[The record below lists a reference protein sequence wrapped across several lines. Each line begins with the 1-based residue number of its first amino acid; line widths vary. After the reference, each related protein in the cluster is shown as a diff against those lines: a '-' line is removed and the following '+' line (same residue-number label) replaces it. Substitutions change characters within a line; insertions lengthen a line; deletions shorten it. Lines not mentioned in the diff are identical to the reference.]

1 MSDAFTFQPGPV
13 GQDFIDDRSF
23 VKIICGPVGGGKS
36 TDALMELFSRTIH
49 QAPFDGVRRTKHVI
63 MRNTTQQL
71 KSTVKPL
78 IDQWFTVLTKNRMG
92 SWRVTDNVFE
102 MKFRLPDKTI
112 VHSEF
117 ALMAADTPDDVRR
130 LLSLEASS
138 AWIEEMREIDQAI
151 FEGLQGRVARF
162 PNRASGGVTY
172 PGVIGSTNPPPMGSW
187 LQELMATPPK
197 NTAVFMQPPALL
209 ENGELNVGQLAG
221 MPGAENLG
229 NLDPDYYSNLMEGKT
244 NDWLDVFMRNKFGSG
259 GFGQPVFRNTFRREF
274 HVSPT
279 QLAAVASSLHPIV
292 VGMDNGLT
300 AAAVV
305 GQMDAR
311 GRVNILGEAY
321 VPEGE
326 TMGVET
332 FLDRLLVPY
341 LTARFP
347 VRPQQILFV
356 LDPACYQR
364 SQVNEVTI
372 AQAVGARGYRT
383 MRAATQDPE
392 RRIAA
397 VEGLLTR
404 AIDGGAGLLISGP
417 DCSWLIKALDWG
429 YRNKKMQN
437 GIVTATP
444 EKNHYSHIADA
455 MQYFSLNYNAMTNP
469 SAWGQRNIARP
480 VTAPPRP
487 FVYV

>member
-1 MSDAFTFQPGPV
+1 MSTTGVGDVNAFEFHPGPV
-13 GQDFIDDRSF
+13 GQAFIDDQSF
-23 VKIICGPVGGGKS
+23 IKVICGPVGGGKS
-36 TDALMELFSRTIH
+36 TDALMELFGRAIL
-49 QAPFDGVRRTKHVI
+49 QEPFNNVRRTKMII
-63 MRNTTQQL
+63 MRNTGAQL

-78 IDQWFTVLTKNRMG
+78 IDQWFTVLTQSKMG
-92 SWRVTDNVFE
+92 SWRLTDNVFE
-102 MKFRLPDKTI
+102 MKFLLPDRTI

-117 ALMAADTPDDVRR
+117 CLMPADTPDDVRR
-130 LLSLEASS
+130 LLSLEASA
-138 AWIEEMREIDQAI
+138 AWIEETREIDQTI

-187 LQELMATPPK
+187 LQELMSDPPS
-197 NTAVFMQPPALL
+197 NMGVFMQPAALL
-209 ENGELNVGQLAG
+209 PDGSINLE
-221 MPGAENLG
+221 AENLE
-229 NLDPDYYSNLMEGKT
+229 NLDADYYMNLMAGKT
-244 NDWLDVFMRNKFGSG
+244 PDWLDVFMRNQFGAG
-259 GFGQPVFRNTFRREF
+259 GFGHPVFRSTFRRDF
-274 HVSPT
+274 HVSKTP
-279 QLAAVASSLHPIV
+279 LHAIPASLNPII

-300 AAAVV
+300 AAAVI

-311 GRVNILGEAY
+311 GRLNILGESY

-347 VRPQQILFV
+347 VRPESILFV
-356 LDPACYQR
+356 LDPACYAR

-372 AQAVGARGYRT
+372 AQAVSARKYRT
-383 MRAATQDPE
+383 MRASTNVPE

-404 AIDGGAGLLISGP
+404 AIDGGPGLLISSE
-417 DCSWLIKALDWG
+417 CTWLSKAMDYQ
-429 YRNKKMQN
+429 YRNKKQVAGMS
-437 GIVTATP
+437 TP
-444 EKNHYSHIADA
+444 VAEKNHASHIADA
-455 MQYFSLNYNAMTNP
+455 MQYLCLHFNQQGLP
-469 SAWGQRNIARP
+469 GGWGNRNIAR
-480 VTAPPRP
+480 VIEHRP

>member
-1 MSDAFTFQPGPV
+1 MPGPV
-13 GQDFIDDRSF
+13 GQAFIDDQSF
-23 VKIICGPVGGGKS
+23 IKVICGPVGGGKS
-36 TDALMELFSRTIH
+36 TDALMELFGRTVM
-49 QAPFDGVRRTKHVI
+49 QKPFNNIRRTKHII
-63 MRNTTQQL
+63 MRNTGAQL

-78 IDQWFTVLTKNRMG
+78 IDQWFTVLTDNRMG
-92 SWRVTDNVFE
+92 TWRLTDNVFE
-102 MKFRLPDKTI
+102 MKFKLPDSTI

-117 ALMAADTPDDVRR
+117 CLMPADTPDDVRR

-187 LQELMATPPK
+187 LQELMSSPPP
-197 NTAVFMQPPALL
+197 NMAAFMQPAALL
-209 ENGELNVGQLAG
+209 PDGTINPL
-221 MPGAENLG
+221 AENLD
-229 NLDPDYYSNLMEGKT
+229 NLDPDYYTNLMSGKT
-244 NDWLDVFMRNKFGSG
+244 NDWLDVFMRNQFGAG
-259 GFGQPVFRNTFRREF
+259 GFGHPVFRATFRREF
-274 HVSPT
+274 HVSKTP
-279 QLAAVASSLHPIV
+279 LAAISASLNPIV

-300 AAAVV
+300 AAAVI
-305 GQMDAR
+305 GQMDPR
-311 GRVNILGEAY
+311 GRLNILGESY

-341 LTARFP
+341 LQARFP
-347 VRPQQILFV
+347 VRAEQILFV

-364 SQVNEVTI
+364 SQVNEATI
-372 AQAVGARGYRT
+372 AQAVSRRGYRA
-383 MRAATQDPE
+383 MPAATGGSVDQVE

-404 AIDGGAGLLISGP
+404 AIDGGPGMLFSSETP
-417 DCSWLIKALDWG
+417 WLSKAMDYL
-429 YRNKKMQN
+429 YRNKKQSA
-437 GIVTATP
+437 GGSTAVP
-444 EKNHYSHIADA
+444 EKNHASHIADA
-455 MQYFSLNYNAMTNP
+455 LQYLCLFYNQNN
-469 SAWGQRNIARP
+469 GKNGYGNRNIARQ
-480 VTAPPRP
+480 VEHQQ

>member
-1 MSDAFTFQPGPV
+1 VIPVTSLLISIDDVLEAFDIKHERSSSCAFTRTSLGDGGRRDPPVLHDEMSDAFTFQPGPV

-36 TDALMELFSRTIH
+36 TDALMELFNRTIH

-187 LQELMATPPK
+187 LQE
-197 NTAVFMQPPALL
+197 
-209 ENGELNVGQLAG
+209 
-221 MPGAENLG
+221 
-229 NLDPDYYSNLMEGKT
+229 
-244 NDWLDVFMRNKFGSG
+244 
-259 GFGQPVFRNTFRREF
+259 
-274 HVSPT
+274 
-279 QLAAVASSLHPIV
+279 
-292 VGMDNGLT
+292 
-300 AAAVV
+300 
-305 GQMDAR
+305 
-311 GRVNILGEAY
+311 
-321 VPEGE
+321 
-326 TMGVET
+326 
-332 FLDRLLVPY
+332 
-341 LTARFP
+341 
-347 VRPQQILFV
+347 
-356 LDPACYQR
+356 
-364 SQVNEVTI
+364 
-372 AQAVGARGYRT
+372 
-383 MRAATQDPE
+383 
-392 RRIAA
+392 
-397 VEGLLTR
+397 
-404 AIDGGAGLLISGP
+404 
-417 DCSWLIKALDWG
+417 
-429 YRNKKMQN
+429 
-437 GIVTATP
+437 
-444 EKNHYSHIADA
+444 
-455 MQYFSLNYNAMTNP
+455 
-469 SAWGQRNIARP
+469 
-480 VTAPPRP
+480 
-487 FVYV
+487 

>member
-1 MSDAFTFQPGPV
+1 MTIAGPNAFEFTPGPV
-13 GQDFIDDRSF
+13 GQDFIDSTKF
-23 VKIICGPVGGGKS
+23 IKVICGPVGGGKS
-36 TDALMELFSRTIH
+36 TDALMELFGRSIM
-49 QAPFDGVRRTKHVI
+49 QVPFNGVRRTKHI
-63 MRNTTQQL
+63 LMRNTGAQL

-78 IDQWFTVLTKNRMG
+78 IDQWFTVLTESRMG
-92 SWRVTDNVFE
+92 QWRLTDNVFE
-102 MKFRLPDKTI
+102 MKFKLPDSTV

-117 ALMAADTPDDVRR
+117 CLMPADTPDDVRR

-138 AWIEEMREIDQAI
+138 AWIEEMREIDQAV

-187 LQELMATPPK
+187 LQELMADPPS
-197 NTAVFMQPPALL
+197 NMGVFMQPAALL
-209 ENGELNVGQLAG
+209 PDGTINPL
-221 MPGAENLG
+221 AENLA
-229 NLDPDYYSNLMEGKT
+229 NLDPDYYTNLMAGKT
-244 NDWLDVFMRNKFGSG
+244 TDWLDVYMRNMFGAG
-259 GFGQPVFRNTFRREF
+259 GFGHPVFRSTFRRDF
-274 HVSPT
+274 HVSETP
-279 QLAAVASSLHPIV
+279 LAAIPASLHPIV

-300 AAAVV
+300 AAAVI

-311 GRVNILGEAY
+311 GRLNILGESY

-332 FLDRLLVPY
+332 FLDRLLVPH
-341 LTARFP
+341 LTSRFP
-347 VRPQQILFV
+347 VRPQSILFV

-383 MRAATQDPE
+383 MRASTNAPE

-404 AIDGGAGLLISGP
+404 AIDGGPGLLISSECP
-417 DCSWLIKALDWG
+417 WLTKALDWG
-429 YRNKKMQN
+429 YRNKKASA
-437 GIVTATP
+437 GITAAVP
-444 EKNHYSHIADA
+444 EKNHSSHIADA
-455 MQYFSLNYNAMTNP
+455 LQYLALHYNQMTNP
-469 SAWGQRNIARP
+469 SAWGNRNIVRTVEP
-480 VTAPPRP
+480 KRY
-487 FVYV
+487 VYV

>member
-1 MSDAFTFQPGPV
+1 VASVDAFSFSPGPV
-13 GQDFIDDRSF
+13 GQAFIDDRSF
-23 VKIICGPVGGGKS
+23 LKIICGPVGGGKS
-36 TDALMELFSRTIH
+36 TDALMELFFRAIL
-49 QAPFDGVRRTKHVI
+49 QNPFNNVRRTKFIV
-63 MRNTTQQL
+63 MRNTGAQL

-78 IDQWFTVLTKNRMG
+78 IDHWFASLTQNKMG
-92 SWRVTDNVFE
+92 AWRLTDNVFE
-102 MKFRLPDKTI
+102 MKFKLPDGTV

-117 ALMAADTPDDVRR
+117 ALMPADTPDDVRR
-130 LLSLEASS
+130 LLSLEASA
-138 AWIEEMREIDQAI
+138 AWIEETREIDQAI

-187 LQELMATPPK
+187 LQELMSSPPP
-197 NTAVFMQPPALL
+197 NMAVFMQPAALL
-209 ENGELNVGQLAG
+209 MDGTLN
-221 MPGAENLG
+221 PDAENLD
-229 NLDPDYYSNLMEGKT
+229 NLDPDYYTNLMAGKT
-244 NDWLDVFMRNKFGSG
+244 QDWLDVFMRNQFGAG
-259 GFGQPVFRNTFRREF
+259 GFGHPVFRATFRREF
-274 HVSPT
+274 HVSKTPL
-279 QLAAVASSLHPIV
+279 QAIPASLHPIV

-300 AAAVV
+300 AAAVI

-311 GRVNILGEAY
+311 GRLNILGESY

-341 LTARFP
+341 LSSKFP
-347 VRPQQILFV
+347 VRPQAILFV

-364 SQVNEVTI
+364 SQVDEVTI

-383 MRAATQDPE
+383 MRASTNQPE

-404 AIDGGAGLLISGP
+404 AIDGGPGLLISSECP
-417 DCSWLIKALDWG
+417 WISKAMDYL
-429 YRNKKMQN
+429 YRNKKQAA
-437 GIVTATP
+437 GQSVPVP
-444 EKNHYSHIADA
+444 EKNHASHIADA
-455 MQYFSLNYNAMTNP
+455 MQYLCLHYNQMTNP
-469 SAWGQRNIARP
+469 SAWGQRNIAR
-480 VTAPPRP
+480 VIEHRP